1 MTVGGRIFRLQEPA
15 TNPLLRPGW
24 AVWPAPVR
32 WSAALLLPHR
42 HYLRKYRHSITCA
55 AGKRVKQEF
64 LFQGLFIAL
73 PGNNPRAARQKFRGN
88 ENVELA
94 LTYWRSRNSYG
105 NSLQRF

>member
-1 MTVGGRIFRLQEPA
+1 MTVGAGSFVSRSLQLIHCSDLAGLFGR
-15 TNPLLRPGW
+15 
-24 AVWPAPVR
+24 APVR

-73 PGNNPRAARQKFRGN
+73 PGNNPRAARQKIPG
-88 ENVELA
+88 
-94 LTYWRSRNSYG
+94 
-105 NSLQRF
+105 